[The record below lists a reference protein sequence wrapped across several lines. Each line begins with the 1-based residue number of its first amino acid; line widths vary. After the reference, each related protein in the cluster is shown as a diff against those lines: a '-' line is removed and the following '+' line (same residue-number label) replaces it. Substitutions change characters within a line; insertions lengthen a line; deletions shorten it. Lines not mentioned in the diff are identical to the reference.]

1 VFNEKIIAHKN
12 KFNSLFIKVFL
23 SFWLLML
30 LLSTALILLPI
41 LDGRKTQ
48 EVTKNDIQRLQK
60 QQQHVN
66 KFIKSHPNFHYDEL
80 FNSPSKGPR
89 ELYLTDLNGRLIN
102 ERAPKE
108 VRQFI
113 IDSQSPEKPLKEV
126 HKRKTYLGPVSV
138 STENQELLLYVT
150 YHNQKESLALIEWL
164 IDNPLLLLIIALLIS
179 TPLCAFL
186 AWHLTKP
193 LRQLQNVANR
203 VAQGELDTPFPKIK
217 NSEEIT
223 QLASSMQLM
232 IASLKNMLTNQQR
245 LLSDISHELRSPLTR
260 LRLALAIDKKHRGDS
275 NELQRIELETARIEA
290 MISELLNLSRIQLN
304 PEDKE
309 TIPLNEFL
317 DELFLDAQFE
327 ASENGKEFIY
337 PQLDTFNIK
346 VYPELAYSA
355 IENIIR
361 NAIKYAHHRITVD
374 INQQK
379 QNKTMI
385 LTIKNDGPLIPES
398 ELANIFRPFY
408 RLNKSRDRESG
419 GVGLGLSI
427 AENAMFKHGGKIWAE
442 NIDKQVYMHLQFPL
456 YS

>member
-1 VFNEKIIAHKN
+1 MFNEKNIVQKN

-23 SFWLLML
+23 SFWLLIL

-41 LDGRKTQ
+41 LDSRKTQ
-48 EVTKNDIQRLQK
+48 EVTKNDIRRLQN
-60 QQQHVN
+60 QQRHID
-66 KFIKSHPNFHYDEL
+66 KFITSHPNFDYNEL
-80 FNSPSKGPR
+80 LNLSSKSSR
-89 ELYLTDLNGRLIN
+89 EIYLTDLNGRIIN
-102 ERAPKE
+102 ENAPKA

-113 IDSQSPEKPLKEV
+113 IDSQSPETPLKEI
-126 HKRKTYLGPVSV
+126 HKHKTYLGPVSV
-138 STENQELLLYVT
+138 STENRELLLYVT
-150 YHNQKESLALIEWL
+150 YRNQKESLALIEWL

-203 VAQGELDTPFPKIK
+203 VAQGELETPFPIIK

-223 QLASSMQLM
+223 QLANSMQLM

-260 LRLALAIDKKHRGDS
+260 LRLALAINKKHSGDS
-275 NELQRIELETARIEA
+275 SELQRIELETSRIEI
-290 MISELLNLSRIQLN
+290 MISELLNLSRIQLS

-317 DELFLDAQFE
+317 EELFLDAQFE
-327 ASENGKEFIY
+327 ASENDKEFIY
-337 PQLDTFNIK
+337 PPLDTFEIK
-346 VYPELAYSA
+346 VYPELAHSA

-361 NAIKYAHHRITVD
+361 NAIKYAHHLVIVD
-374 INQQK
+374 ITQQK

-398 ELANIFRPFY
+398 ELDNIFRPFY

>member
-1 VFNEKIIAHKN
+1 MFKINRTDRKN
-12 KFNSLFIKVFL
+12 KFNSLFVKVFL
-23 SFWLLML
+23 SFWLLIL
-30 LLSTALILLPI
+30 LLSTALILLPKF
-41 LDGRKTQ
+41 DGRKTQ
-48 EVTKNDIQRLQK
+48 EVTKNDIQRLYNQK
-60 QQQHVN
+60 GHVDQ
-66 KFIKSHPNFHYDEL
+66 FLKSHPTFEYDEL
-80 FNSPSKGPR
+80 FNSSSKGLR
-89 ELYLTDLNGRLIN
+89 GIYLTDLNGRLIN
-102 ERAPKE
+102 ENAPRE

-113 IDSQSPEKPLKEV
+113 IDSQSPEKPLKEI
-126 HKRKTYLGPVSV
+126 HKRRTYLGPTLV
-138 STENQELLLYVT
+138 STDQQQLLLYIT
-150 YHNQKESLALIEWL
+150 YRNQKESLALIEWL
-164 IDNPLLLLIIALLIS
+164 IDNPLLLLVIALLIS

-203 VAQGELDTPFPKIK
+203 VARGELDTPFPVIK

-232 IASLKNMLTNQQR
+232 ISSLKNMLTNQQR

-260 LRLALAIDKKHRGDS
+260 LRLALAINKKHSGDS
-275 NELQRIELETARIEA
+275 KELQRIELETSRIEA

-327 ASENGKEFIY
+327 AKENGKAFNY
-337 PQLDTFNIK
+337 PQLDTFDIK
-346 VYPELAYSA
+346 IYPELAYRA

-361 NAIKYAHHRITVD
+361 NAIKYAQHNITVE
-374 INQQK
+374 ITK
-379 QNKTMI
+379 QNKAII

-398 ELANIFRPFY
+398 ELENIFRPFY
-408 RLNKSRDRESG
+408 RLNKSRARESG

-456 YS
+456 FS